1 MNDNIATRSDEE
13 TNLTDVVMSIEENLN
28 DIENIVCDIAKKLYG
43 YDMAPAPIE
52 SGTCME
58 QALVAERNMVE
69 DICKKL
75 ELICRRL

>member
-1 MNDNIATRSDEE
+1 MNDNIATRLDEE
-13 TNLTDVVMSIEENLN
+13 TNLADVVSSTVENLN
-28 DIENIVCDIAKKLYG
+28 DIENTVCDIARKLYG
-43 YDMAPAPIE
+43 YDMVPAPIE

-75 ELICRRL
+75 EIIFRRL

>member
-1 MNDNIATRSDEE
+1 MNDNMAVRPTEE
-13 TNLTDVVMSIEENLN
+13 TNLADVVMSTAEILN
-28 DIENIVCDIAKKLYG
+28 DIENIVCDIARKLYG

-52 SGTCME
+52 SGNCME

-75 ELICRRL
+75 DIICRRL